1 MRLPLLILHISAG
14 TLGYCLDLLRS
25 FSTSSRQHGFTGNV
39 FVISMLSMS
48 ASAVCLAF
56 MKSQT
61 GNVLG
66 GVFTFYL
73 VTTAWLTAKRREG
86 ETQAPACLA
95 QLFRLYPV
103 CFPPD
108 SGYRLKSSAALP
120 I

>member
-61 GNVLG
+61 GNVL
-66 GVFTFYL
+66 
-73 VTTAWLTAKRREG
+73 
-86 ETQAPACLA
+86 
-95 QLFRLYPV
+95 
-103 CFPPD
+103 
-108 SGYRLKSSAALP
+108 AAFSP
-120 I
+120 FIW